1 MRAMLPELS
10 GDTRL
15 SVDGP
20 RPREMGQGFACSVL
34 LHGLLGL
41 LIFWLILRPQPPR
54 ESLVRFLPIDLVQP
68 APQTASPPQP
78 LKAVVPHAAPSRPA
92 RQVPS
97 SLRAPVALSPSR
109 KQPPPDALE
118 IRLRQLARLRQPDS
132 TIPHPDNGASD
143 VAATSDDAAPGAM
156 AAYRVRDFLQAQ
168 VERRWNLDLKRAR
181 NVVILIHVV
190 AARDGTI
197 DHADIVDRARYAS
210 DAAWR
215 SLALS
220 ARNAVLLSSP
230 LNLPSGYRSAPIDV
244 TLALNPKDVL
254 R

>member
-1 MRAMLPELS
+1 
-10 GDTRL
+10 
-15 SVDGP
+15 
-20 RPREMGQGFACSVL
+20 MGQGFACSLL
-34 LHGLLGL
+34 LHGLFGL
-41 LIFWLILRPQPPR
+41 LIFWLILRPVQQPQQ
-54 ESLVRFLPIDLVQP
+54 SLARFLPIDLVQP
-68 APQTASPPQP
+68 APQSTSPPQP
-78 LKAVVPHAAPSRPA
+78 LKAPVPREARSRPA
-92 RQVPS
+92 REVPS
-97 SLRAPVALSPSR
+97 SPHAPVALSPSR

-143 VAATSDDAAPGAM
+143 EAATSDSAAPGAM
-156 AAYRVRDFLQAQ
+156 AAYHVRDFLQAQ
-168 VERRWNLDLKRAR
+168 VERRWNLDLKHAR
-181 NVVILIHVV
+181 NVTILIHVV
-190 AARDGTI
+190 VARDGTI

-230 LNLPSGYRSAPIDV
+230 LDLPSGYKAGPIDA
-244 TLALNPKDVL
+244 TLALNPKDVM